1 MSSVLLASAL
11 RPDIS
16 PQDPLAF
23 SRAPWPVNAGEIPFS
38 SRMFGSTGLA
48 QRLSLLL
55 NIGDVE
61 MGESASKLT
70 QATQKVIDGKGR
82 GDNSYVDI
90 L

>member
-1 MSSVLLASAL
+1 
-11 RPDIS
+11 
-16 PQDPLAF
+16 
-23 SRAPWPVNAGEIPFS
+23 
-38 SRMFGSTGLA
+38 MFGSTGLA

-70 QATQKVIDGKGR
+70 QATLKVIDGKGR